1 VARKRKAA
9 GKSSKRSPVDPGR
22 EPATVRIIGGSMRGR
37 KLLYSGEPERT
48 RPMKDR
54 VREAVF
60 NLLGPAVAGKHAID
74 LFAGSGAL
82 ALEAISR
89 GAGRATLIERHFP
102 TAAGIRQNAVQLG
115 VADQVEVL
123 AADTFIWAQKQAM
136 PVAEP
141 WLVFCSPPYAFYLER
156 AEAML
161 SLVGVLIERAPPG
174 SIFVVESDR
183 QFEMGLLPGA
193 DAWDIREYPPAV
205 IAIFRKEP

>member
-1 VARKRKAA
+1 MVRKRKAA
-9 GKSSKRSPVDPGR
+9 GKSPARSPTAAPN
-22 EPATVRIIGGSMRGR
+22 EPTALRIIGGSMRGR
-37 KLLYSGEPERT
+37 KLLYSGQPERT

-89 GAGRATLIERHFP
+89 GAACATLIERHFP
-102 TAAGIRQNAVQLG
+102 TAALIRQNAAELG
-115 VADQVEVL
+115 VADRVEVL
-123 AADTFIWAQKQAM
+123 AADTFIWAQKHAIDG
-136 PVAEP
+136 ATP

-161 SLVGVLIERAPPG
+161 ALVGTSSSVPRPG
-174 SIFVVESDR
+174 VSLWSNRTGNSRWGCCPLRRRGIF
-183 QFEMGLLPGA
+183 A
-193 DAWDIREYPPAV
+193 NIRRP
-205 IAIFRKEP
+205 